1 MEKLSVEIL
10 VRAKIVGYTG
20 ICTKKVSKIQRILPF
35 KKENVNCQISFL
47 LEIVKNESVCSCQ
60 AVSTPFKPYFP
71 LKFDTYRLSMNF
83 IIICFELF
91 IIVL

>member
-35 KKENVNCQISFL
+35 NKRERELSDFFYL

-71 LKFDTYRLSMNF
+71 LKFDT
-83 IIICFELF
+83 
-91 IIVL
+91 